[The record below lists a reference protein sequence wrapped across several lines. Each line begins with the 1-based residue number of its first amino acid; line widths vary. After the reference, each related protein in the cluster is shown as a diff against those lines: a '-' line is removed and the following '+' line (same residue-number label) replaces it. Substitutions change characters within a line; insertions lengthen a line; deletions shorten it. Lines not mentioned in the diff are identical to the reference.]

1 LAKVEI
7 AFYFILFSNDH
18 SHEEEE
24 EEDKNERA
32 AAMRKK
38 GPVVIKVYEAITKHY
53 VKPCYLF

>member
-7 AFYFILFSNDH
+7 AFYLILFSNDH

-24 EEDKNERA
+24 KDKNERA

-38 GPVVIKVYEAITKHY
+38 VQ
-53 VKPCYLF
+53 